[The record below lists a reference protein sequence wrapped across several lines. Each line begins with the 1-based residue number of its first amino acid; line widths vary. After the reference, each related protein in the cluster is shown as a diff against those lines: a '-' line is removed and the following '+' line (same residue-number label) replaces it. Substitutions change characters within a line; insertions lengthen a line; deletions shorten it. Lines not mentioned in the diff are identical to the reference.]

1 MNTTVFHF
9 IEELGKCSHNPL
21 SGIQEYTYNGISIRQ
36 GTETYTLILNEQFTQ
51 FKNDVIELDENKLK
65 VILNELYCKKVQY
78 FDVPTEEDIARMKYD
93 FQYSQ
98 TRSFKNDID
107 MAVFARD
114 MYLIQQWY
122 IEEAIKFIS
131 SLLPKETPNEAAKPN
146 HDTKQERKTIEQRT
160 EIKRKDYM
168 SLWEMID
175 YFDGKVPQAA
185 KSRKWRKDN
194 KFPIG
199 NTGRGHKLSFKIADI
214 EKWIEDKEK
223 KRRI

>member
-1 MNTTVFHF
+1 MNTVFDF
-9 IEELGKCSHNPL
+9 IAELGRCDHNPML
-21 SGIQEYTYNGISIRQ
+21 TIDEYTYNGISIKQ
-36 GTETYTLILNEQFTQ
+36 GSETYAMILDKQFTQ
-51 FKNDVIELDENKLK
+51 FKNDVLNLDENKLK
-65 VILNELYCKKVQY
+65 VVLNELYCKKGQY
-78 FDVPTEEDIARMKYD
+78 FDVATNEDIERMKIDY
-93 FQYSQ
+93 QQSK
-98 TRSFKNDID
+98 TRAFKNEIE
-107 MAVFARD
+107 MAIFSRD
-114 MYLIQQWY
+114 MSLVQKWY

-194 KFPIG
+194 NFPIG
-199 NTGRGHKLSFKIADI
+199 NTGRGHKLSFRIADI